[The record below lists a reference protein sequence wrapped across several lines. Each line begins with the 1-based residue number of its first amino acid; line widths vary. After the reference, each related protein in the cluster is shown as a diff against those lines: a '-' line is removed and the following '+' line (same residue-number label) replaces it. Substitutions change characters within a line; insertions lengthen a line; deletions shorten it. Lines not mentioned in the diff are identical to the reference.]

1 MTKAFL
7 VLGLF
12 CASSALA
19 GCGDADDPPLNPIE
33 EQGELEIKGTWDSN
47 FGGVDTIT
55 DDTWLEEGGE
65 GDTAYTF
72 EQRIVS
78 YLNDENEVVT
88 EVPGVDD
95 APATYNRIV
104 WTEID
109 GDSFYFCTTDF
120 LLSSAAAAEARNT
133 VADDSDLETS
143 GCGGN
148 PWTKLTRQ

>member
-12 CASSALA
+12 CASSVLA

-33 EQGELEIKGTWDSN
+33 EQGELEIKGTWDSS

-72 EQRIVS
+72 EQLIVS
-78 YLNDENEVVT
+78 YLNDENELVT
-88 EVPGVDD
+88 EVAGMDGASP
-95 APATYNRIV
+95 TYSRTV

-133 VADDSDLETS
+133 VPDDSDPDNS
-143 GCGGN
+143 GCGDFS
-148 PWTKLTRQ
+148 WTKLTRQ